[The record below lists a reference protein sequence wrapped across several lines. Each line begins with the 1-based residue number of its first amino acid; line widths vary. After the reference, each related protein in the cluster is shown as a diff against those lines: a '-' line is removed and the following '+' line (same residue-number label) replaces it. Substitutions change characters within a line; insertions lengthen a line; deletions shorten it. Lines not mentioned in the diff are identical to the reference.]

1 MATRTNGKSPSP
13 FDRIRERLRSALVTG
28 GETTTDDAVVDEEEE
43 PTEASVASGN
53 LFQCS
58 TCGTV
63 YIAAEKHVCSNCDV
77 PVEKVQATL
86 RSAANRPSR
95 ND

>member
-1 MATRTNGKSPSP
+1 MATRTNGKSLSP
-13 FDRIRERLRSALVTG
+13 FGRIRERIRSALFTG
-28 GETTTDDAVVDEEEE
+28 GETTTDDAVVDEED
-43 PTEASVASGN
+43 PTEESVASSN

-77 PVEKVQATL
+77 PVEEVQATL
-86 RSAANRPSR
+86 RSAANRPYR
-95 ND
+95 NN